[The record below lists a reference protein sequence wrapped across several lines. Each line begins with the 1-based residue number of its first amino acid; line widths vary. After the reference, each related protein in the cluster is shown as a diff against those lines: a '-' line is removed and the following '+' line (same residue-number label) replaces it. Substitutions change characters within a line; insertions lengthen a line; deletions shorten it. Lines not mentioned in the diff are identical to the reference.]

1 MPEFHPFPEAPA
13 PRSLSGKPGAQPAS
27 VKPAPHR
34 VSAKRQSQALS
45 EKPEVQPRS
54 EKQEAQALSG
64 KPAPQPH
71 SSAVLAPGADF
82 SAKCATKAAESPGE
96 AAKPRSEPE
105 ARAERASRKA
115 AHSASIAVIGAGI
128 TGITTAYSL
137 VKRGYQVTVYD
148 RNRYAAME
156 TSYANGGQLSASNA
170 EVWNRW
176 STIAKGLQWMLT
188 PGAPLLMNPA
198 PSFHKYSW
206 MAEFLAAIPH
216 YEQNTIETVR
226 LAIAAREHLKAH
238 AAAEGFEFDCENR
251 GILHVY
257 SDEKEFQHARQVNGL
272 LAKGGLE
279 RCVVTPG
286 EIRDI
291 EPAIQHQLVG
301 GCYTVSDFTGDIH
314 RYARGLS
321 KACERRGVH
330 FHYQTAITA
339 LKHTAE
345 GVVVASQDLDGA
357 AQQEIYGAIVVCAG
371 VGSRDLARMVGDRV
385 NVYPVKG
392 YSITVNLTDAPSQ
405 KAAPW
410 VSILDDE
417 AKLVLSRLG
426 KDRLRI
432 AGTAEFNGYSLD
444 IRDDRIKPIIR
455 WCEKMFPDVSTEYAV
470 PWAGL
475 RPMMPNMM
483 PKVGAGKGAGVF
495 YNTGHGHLGW
505 TLSAA
510 TAELVAEQVDQSASA
525 RQTRRQAAV
534 QAA

>member
-1 MPEFHPFPEAPA
+1 MITKSSP
-13 PRSLSGKPGAQPAS
+13 S
-27 VKPAPHR
+27 V
-34 VSAKRQSQALS
+34 
-45 EKPEVQPRS
+45 
-54 EKQEAQALSG
+54 
-64 KPAPQPH
+64 
-71 SSAVLAPGADF
+71 
-82 SAKCATKAAESPGE
+82 
-96 AAKPRSEPE
+96 
-105 ARAERASRKA
+105 
-115 AHSASIAVIGAGI
+115 AVIGAGI

-137 VKRGYQVTVYD
+137 VQRGCKVTVFD

-156 TSYANGGQLSASNA
+156 TSFANGGQLSASNA

-176 STIAKGLQWMLT
+176 STIAKGIKWMFT

-198 PSFHKYSW
+198 PNYHKYSW
-206 MAEFLAAIPH
+206 MMEFFAAIPH
-216 YEQNTIETVR
+216 YQDNTIETVR
-226 LAIAAREHLKAH
+226 LAIAAREHLKSH
-238 AAAEGFEFDCENR
+238 AAKEGFDFDCEDR

-257 SDEKEFQHARQVNGL
+257 SDRKEFEHAKKVNSL
-272 LAKGGLE
+272 LAQGGLE
-279 RCVVTPG
+279 REIVTPDD
-286 EIRDI
+286 IRRI
-291 EPAIQHQLVG
+291 EPAIQKELVG

-321 KACERRGVH
+321 EACARHGVT
-330 FHYQTAITA
+330 FHYQTEITSLTHKDDGVLVVSKEVDA
-339 LKHTAE
+339 AE
-345 GVVVASQDLDGA
+345 QRDMFDS
-357 AQQEIYGAIVVCAG
+357 IVVCAG
-371 VGSRDLARMVGDRV
+371 VRSRDLAAMVGDRV

-392 YSITVNLTDAPSQ
+392 YSITVNLNDEQSQ

-410 VSILDDE
+410 VSLLDDE

-455 WCEKMFPDVSTEYAV
+455 WCEQMFPDVSTEYAV

-483 PKVGAGKGAGVF
+483 PRLGAGKKSGVF

-510 TAELVAEQVDQSASA
+510 TAELVADQVVGAEA
-525 RQTRRQAAV
+525 KTLHKGATLNKAA
-534 QAA
+534 